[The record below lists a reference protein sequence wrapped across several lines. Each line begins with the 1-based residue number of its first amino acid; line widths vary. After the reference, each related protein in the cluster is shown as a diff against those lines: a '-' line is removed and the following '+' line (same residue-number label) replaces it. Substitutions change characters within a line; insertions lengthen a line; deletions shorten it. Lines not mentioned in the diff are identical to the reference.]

1 MKKQIVQISL
11 LQSAKVIAGMYFVL
25 SLPMVVLGAL
35 SFLLAGQPLWTLAV
49 LLAPLLLIAMGF
61 VATLSGGWLYNLVAA
76 RVGGIEFTTAESR
89 LATQ

>member
-11 LQSAKVIAGMYFVL
+11 LQSAKVIAGLYFVL

-49 LLAPLLLIAMGF
+49 LLFPLLLVGMGF
-61 VATLSGGWLYNLVAA
+61 LSTLSGGWLYNLVAA
-76 RVGGIEFTTAESR
+76 RVGGIEFTTAEPK
-89 LATQ
+89 AAQ